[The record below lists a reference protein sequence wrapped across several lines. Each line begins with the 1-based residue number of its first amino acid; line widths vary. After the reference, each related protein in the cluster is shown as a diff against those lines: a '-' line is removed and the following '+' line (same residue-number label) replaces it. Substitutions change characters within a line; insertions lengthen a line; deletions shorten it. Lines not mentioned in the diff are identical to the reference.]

1 MQERK
6 GVLPAYAL
14 FFTNNQFYKFMGK
27 VNEQNLIPMDKRSKE
42 EARELGQRGGI
53 ASGQSRSFKALL
65 KQIGEEAASAGSPM
79 QRKEYVARKL
89 YELAGKG
96 NIKAMELIMKA
107 TNELEDNITL
117 NVKQPRDLTPEEA
130 QELQKQLEETY

>member
-1 MQERK
+1 MANERNLK
-6 GVLPAYAL
+6 PFNTL
-14 FFTNNQFYKFMGK
+14 TE
-27 VNEQNLIPMDKRSKE
+27 NEQREI
-42 EARELGQRGGI
+42 ARQGGI

-96 NIKAMELIMKA
+96 NLKAMELIMKA
-107 TNELEDNITL
+107 TNELEENITL

>member
-1 MQERK
+1 MANERNLK
-6 GVLPAYAL
+6 PFNTL
-14 FFTNNQFYKFMGK
+14 TEK
-27 VNEQNLIPMDKRSKE
+27 EQREI
-42 EARELGQRGGI
+42 ARQGGI
-53 ASGQSRSFKALL
+53 ASARSRSFKALL
-65 KQIGEEAASAGSPM
+65 KEIGEEAASTTSPM

-96 NIKAMELIMKA
+96 NLKAMELIMKA
-107 TNELEDNITL
+107 TNELEENITL

>member
-1 MQERK
+1 MANERNLK
-6 GVLPAYAL
+6 PFNTL
-14 FFTNNQFYKFMGK
+14 TEK
-27 VNEQNLIPMDKRSKE
+27 EQREI
-42 EARELGQRGGI
+42 ARQGGI

-65 KQIGEEAASAGSPM
+65 KEIGEEIGEEVAAKGSPM
-79 QRKEYVARKL
+79 QRKEQVARKL

-117 NVKQPRDLTPEEA
+117 KVKQPRDLTPEEA

>member
-1 MQERK
+1 MANERNLK
-6 GVLPAYAL
+6 PFNTL
-14 FFTNNQFYKFMGK
+14 TEK
-27 VNEQNLIPMDKRSKE
+27 EQREI
-42 EARELGQRGGI
+42 ARQGGI

-65 KQIGEEAASAGSPM
+65 KQIGEEAASTTSPM

-117 NVKQPRDLTPEEA
+117 NVKKPRDLTPEEA

>member
-1 MQERK
+1 
-6 GVLPAYAL
+6 
-14 FFTNNQFYKFMGK
+14 MGK
-27 VNEQNLIPMDKRSKE
+27 PNPQNLKPFNTLTE
-42 EARELGQRGGI
+42 EEQRKIATMGGEASAR
-53 ASGQSRSFKALL
+53 SRSFKALL
-65 KQIGEEAASAGSPM
+65 KQIGEEAATKGSPM